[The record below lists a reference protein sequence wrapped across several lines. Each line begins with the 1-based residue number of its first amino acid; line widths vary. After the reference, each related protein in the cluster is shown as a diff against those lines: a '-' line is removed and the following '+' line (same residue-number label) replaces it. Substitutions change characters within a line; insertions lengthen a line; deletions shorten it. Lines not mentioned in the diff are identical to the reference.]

1 MAITRPELQL
11 YRPTIVDDTA
21 ANGGR
26 ITANEIIPSTS
37 QNLFP
42 DAGVTERAAGSD
54 KFRKVFYKTN
64 AASDEE
70 LKNVVVY
77 LEFITPGDDR
87 SYIFV
92 GDQQNTQGDLTGSED
107 LFGVG
112 TLDSDVSGGATSIDV
127 LVEDGATAIFRNSE
141 FIRISEKADLDAAG
155 NAEIVQIHPSNAITV
170 LADVVTVP
178 LATGLVNGY
187 AAATPTHVSS
197 LIQAGDL
204 LPNFDNFLVT
214 SVGSGAYDEITN
226 PLTLSNRATVEQ
238 LWTLTFTGATNYD
251 VVGDIIGSVGSG
263 STAGD
268 FSPNN
273 PDWALPF
280 FTLLSAGFSGVFTA
294 GDTIVWE
301 THPGAAP
308 VWHERVIPPG
318 AGSISGNS
326 IFAVFDGEATP

>member
-11 YRPTIVDDTA
+11 YRSQIFDDTP

-26 ITANEIIPSTS
+26 ITPNEIIPSTS

-54 KFRKVFYKTN
+54 KFRKVFYKNN

-70 LKNVVVY
+70 LKNVVIY
-77 LEFITPGDDR
+77 LEIPTPGDDR

-92 GDQQNTQGDLTGSED
+92 GDQQNTQADLTGSED

-127 LVEDGATAIFRNSE
+127 LVADGATDIFRNLE
-141 FIRISEKADLDAAG
+141 FIRISEKANLDAVG
-155 NAEIVQIHPSNAITV
+155 NAEIVQIAAAPPVSV
-170 LADVVTVP
+170 LGDVVTIP

-187 AAATPTHVSS
+187 AAATPTYVSS
-197 LIQAGDL
+197 IIQAGNL

-214 SVGSGAYDEITN
+214 SVGSGDYDEITN
-226 PLTLSNRATVEQ
+226 PLPLSNRATIEQ
-238 LWTLTFTGATNYD
+238 LWTATFSGATNFD
-251 VVGDIIGSVGSG
+251 VIGDIVGSVGSG

-273 PDWALPF
+273 PDWALPY
-280 FTLLSAGFSGVFTA
+280 FTLESAAFSGVWQA
-294 GDTIVWE
+294 GDTIVFE
-301 THPGAAP
+301 THPGASP
-308 VWHERVIPPG
+308 VWHERVIPAG
-318 AGSISGNS
+318 AASISGNS